1 MRLAP
6 LALLVSLALPAAAQD
21 TPDYALTIY
30 SSARPGQL
38 DSEQLAHAGPDLPGY
53 AVVRDQRRLQ
63 LERGRAEVRF
73 PYVAA
78 RMDPST
84 VTFESLTD
92 PDGTRVLEQNYQFD
106 LVGRERLLERY
117 IGETLT
123 VVQTRGDSSET
134 VTGELLSAEGGLT
147 LRLSSG
153 ELATLTDWSAIRF
166 PALPGGLMTRPT
178 LLWLVEAERGG
189 SHEVRVSYQA
199 RALTWWADYNGVL
212 DTSKDCSLDL
222 GAWVTLVNRSG
233 ASFPDT
239 RLKLVAG
246 DVQRIEPPPSPIRYA
261 RAEMVADAQA
271 AGFQESALF
280 EYHLYTL
287 GRRTDLPDRSTKQLE
302 LFPAASDVPCTRQL
316 VFTAIPARP
325 LYGGAPA
332 LDGGFAGTTEGTVA
346 AWLEFQNSE
355 DHGLGMPLP
364 AGRLRVSQAD
374 ASGSLEFIGED
385 VIEHT
390 PRNETL
396 RVRLGSAFDVVGERR
411 QLAWQV
417 DSKAQWAEETVGIEL
432 RNRKQ
437 EPVEVVVRDYLYR
450 WSGWEITRASHEH
463 RRRDALTVDFPVRI
477 PADGTVEVEYTVRYT
492 W

>member
-38 DSEQLAHAGPDLPGY
+38 DSERLAHAGPDLPGY

-117 IGETLT
+117 IGQTLA
-123 VVQTRGDSSET
+123 VVQTRGDSSVT
-134 VTGELLSAEGGLT
+134 TTGELLSADGGLT
-147 LRLSSG
+147 LRLPSG
-153 ELATLTDWSAIRF
+153 ELATLTDWTAIRF

-178 LLWLVEAERGG
+178 LVWLVEAARGG
-189 SHEVRVSYQA
+189 PHEVRVSYQA
-199 RALTWWADYNGVL
+199 RGLTWWADYNGVL
-212 DTSKDCSLDL
+212 DTGKGCSLDL
-222 GAWVTLVNRSG
+222 GSWVTLVNQSG

-246 DVQRIEPPPSPIRYA
+246 DVQRIEPPPSPIMYR
-261 RAEMVADAQA
+261 RADMVAEAQA
-271 AGFQESALF
+271 SGFQESALF

-287 GRRTDLPDRSTKQLE
+287 DRRTDLPDRSTKQLQ
-302 LFPAASDVPCTRQL
+302 LFPAATDVPCTQQL
-316 VFTAIPARP
+316 VFTAIPAQP

-346 AWLEFQNSE
+346 AWLEFDNSE
-355 DHGLGMPLP
+355 RHGLGMPLP
-364 AGRLRVSQAD
+364 AGRLRVSQLD
-374 ASGSLEFIGED
+374 ANGSLEFIGED
-385 VIEHT
+385 VIGHT

-417 DSKAQWAEETVGIEL
+417 DSKAQWAEETVAIEV

-450 WSGWEITRASHEH
+450 WSGWEITQASHEH
-463 RRRDALTVDFPVRI
+463 QRRDALTVDFPVRI
-477 PADGTVEVEYTVRYT
+477 PADGTVDVTYTVRYT